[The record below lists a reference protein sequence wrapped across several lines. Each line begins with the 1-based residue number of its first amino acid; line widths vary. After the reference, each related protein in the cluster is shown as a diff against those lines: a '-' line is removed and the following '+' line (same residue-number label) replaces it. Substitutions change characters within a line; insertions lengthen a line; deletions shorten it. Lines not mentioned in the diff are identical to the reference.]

1 MKSMLQMIKDLYL
14 APRLYQ
20 AIGAVA
26 VLHILSYF
34 FRSLTFVA
42 EIAGVT
48 LLFFSL
54 IDMLL
59 LFRQNSVIFARREL
73 PERFSNGD
81 ENNVRVFIENRFA
94 FQIQTSILDELP
106 FQFQIRD
113 AGYAVAL
120 SPGET
125 RHISYTL
132 RPVARGEYHFGTLNV
147 YVSTPVGLIKRRF
160 RFETNGAMVPA
171 YPSFIQMRK
180 YELMAISNRLTEA
193 GIKKVRRIGHTMEF
207 DQIRE
212 YVRGDDHRTINWKA
226 TARKRA
232 LMVNHYQDERSQQV
246 YSVIDMGRVMQ
257 MPFNELSLLD
267 YAINAS
273 LVISNI
279 ALLKQDRAGIITFS
293 HKIGSI
299 LPAERT
305 PGQMRKVMETLYN
318 QRTDFLESDH
328 QSVYLTLLRRL
339 NQRSLILLFTNF
351 ETLTALKRQL
361 TYLRRIARR
370 HLLVV
375 IFFENTELKGI
386 LHSAA
391 ETPEMVYRKT
401 IAEQFSY
408 EKRQIVKELQRSGI
422 FAILTSPENL
432 TVATINQYLQLKA
445 RGLI

>member
-1 MKSMLQMIKDLYL
+1 MKSMLQMIKNLYL

-54 IDMLL
+54 IDMVL
-59 LFRQNSVIFARREL
+59 LFRQNNVIFARREL

-81 ENNVRVFIENRFA
+81 ENNVRIFIENRFA
-94 FQIQTSILDELP
+94 FQIQTTVLDELP

-113 AGYAVAL
+113 AGYDVEL
-120 SPGET
+120 PPGET

-160 RFETNGAMVPA
+160 RFESDGAMAPA

-293 HKIGSI
+293 HKVGSI

-351 ETLTALKRQL
+351 ETLTALKRQI

-386 LHSAA
+386 LNSAA

-401 IAEQFSY
+401 IAEQFAY

>member
-1 MKSMLQMIKDLYL
+1 MKSMLQMIKNLYL

-54 IDMLL
+54 IDMVL
-59 LFRQNSVIFARREL
+59 LFRQNNVIFARREL
-73 PERFSNGD
+73 PERLSNGD
-81 ENNVRVFIENRFA
+81 ENNVRIFIENRFA
-94 FQIQTSILDELP
+94 FQIQTTLLDELP

-113 AGYAVAL
+113 AGYDVEL

-160 RFETNGAMVPA
+160 RFESDGAMVPA

-293 HKIGSI
+293 HKVGSI

-386 LHSAA
+386 LNSAA

-401 IAEQFSY
+401 IAEQFAY